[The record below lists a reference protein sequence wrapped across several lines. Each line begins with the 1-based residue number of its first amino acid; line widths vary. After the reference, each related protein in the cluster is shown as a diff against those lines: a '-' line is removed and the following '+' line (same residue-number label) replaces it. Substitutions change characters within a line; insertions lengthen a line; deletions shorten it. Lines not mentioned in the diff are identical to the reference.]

1 MKTTFFDKLNLRPQ
15 ERRLVVIVSLVVFI
29 LLNMWFVFPFFG
41 EWGKVQNDLRKD
53 SSTLDRYSK
62 EITKKAQYERK
73 QRDLEQTGSEMLNSE
88 NDFMRIISSQAANAG
103 VYLTDQRA
111 VATGGIG
118 AKTNQFFQEQSISV
132 QFNSGGKE
140 IVDFL
145 VGLAAQNVMI
155 RVREMTLRPDQPQTP
170 TKLVGSIVFAGNYA
184 RPQSNANTRAAR
196 NATAAPAASAPTK
209 KITTAPAKPAVSGK
223 TPTNSPPK
231 TAGSPK
237 AEKKK

>member
-1 MKTTFFDKLNLRPQ
+1 MKTTLFDKLNLRPQ

-41 EWGKVQNDLRKD
+41 EWGKVQNDLGKD
-53 SSTLDRYSK
+53 SSTLDRYRK
-62 EITKKAQYERK
+62 EIARKAQYDRK

-88 NDFMRIISSQAANAG
+88 NDFMRIITSQAASAG

-111 VATGGIG
+111 LAASGIG
-118 AKTNQFFQEQSISV
+118 TRTNQFFQEQSISV
-132 QFNSGGKE
+132 QLNSGGKE

-145 VGLAAQNVMI
+145 VGIAAQNMMI
-155 RVREMTLRPDQPQTP
+155 RVREMSLRPEPPQNP

-184 RPQSNANTRAAR
+184 RPQTNANTRAAR
-196 NATAAPAASAPTK
+196 TAAVAPTAGAATK
-209 KITTAPAKPAVSGK
+209 KATNLPSKTPVSGK
-223 TPTNSPPK
+223 AATNSPPK
-231 TAGSPK
+231 TAGNPK